1 MNGYDLYKKISDID
15 TDFIKEADSYKP
27 EIVHRKKSGYRM
39 AWVRGAIV
47 AAALSFIALG
57 ISVYR
62 DILSDRHNKV
72 SYKGADIMENGNEG
86 NLTIS
91 VFQAD
96 NRQNEKTDIY
106 LDTVTVGNDYS
117 EHVMQPDE
125 RVTIDEMD
133 NILSGRIPGIKLKAS
148 YNDEYDSITFITE
161 AGTFVRADENYTI
174 GETGQNISIGKDE
187 IQEIYWSPVNDDN
200 AVEESIIYIYVMMKG
215 NIIRQSELSI
225 YSDSEGNYYGKLA
238 KKNDSISAENV
249 QYKSS
254 LSERVIRV
262 DGEIYYDT
270 HRQSNRLR
278 CGMYDGRITSQCP
291 VNQLPEAD
299 NQSNFTDDCGYQY
312 ASASSIEVYIK
323 EADVWEIFEK

>member
-15 TDFIKEADSYKP
+15 TDLIKEADSYKP
-27 EIVHRKKSGYRM
+27 EIVHRKKSVYKM
-39 AWVRGAIV
+39 AWVRTAVV
-47 AAALSFIALG
+47 AAALCFIVFG
-57 ISVYR
+57 VSVYR
-62 DILSDRHNKV
+62 DILSGRHNQI
-72 SYKGADIMENGNEG
+72 SYKGADIMGNGNEG

-96 NRQNEKTDIY
+96 NRQNEKMDIY
-106 LDTVTVGNDYS
+106 SDTVTVGKGFS

-125 RVTIDEMD
+125 SVSIDEKD

-148 YNDEYDSITFITE
+148 YNGEYDSITFVTE
-161 AGTFVRADENYTI
+161 AGTFVRAEEDNTI

-200 AVEESIIYIYVMMKG
+200 AVEESIIYINVMMTG
-215 NIIRQSELSI
+215 NVIKQSKVSV
-225 YSDSEGNYYGKLA
+225 YSDSEGTYYVKLA
-238 KKNDSISAENV
+238 KKNDDVSVESV

-270 HRQSNRLR
+270 HRQSDRLR
-278 CGMYDGRITSQCP
+278 CGVYDGRITSQCP
-291 VNQLPEAD
+291 VNKLPEAD